1 MSSVKSATTSTS
13 AAPRRREIKRPDDKA
28 IKEEIEKLKDEIKKL
43 DLTNNEINAQI
54 AKAQIDQKVMDK
66 RNKLQ
71 TELKSLIAKQSQGK
85 NERQLINDQI
95 KAIDASMKKRIAEI
109 QQQTSKNNFKNVAEI
124 DSRINYLDGL
134 IDAGN
139 LKLADERRFVKEMSS
154 LRKLRKDFG
163 SIEKTQELIDQDKAK
178 IAELKKKL
186 SATHNKEVQAQFET
200 IQKELDAINEST
212 RPLFL
217 KETNCKQLAEEKKR
231 RDEEYKQRLLEEK
244 QQKKKEQ
251 AEKELA
257 EASIPAFTE
266 EINSIHTLL
275 SYFDPSYVKPTKKTE
290 TNGAL
295 PINNN
300 IRKVEFPEDFVVIK
314 KEQEEFFAGTKGK
327 KGKQHQKKSTKHKN
341 FTVAPEVVVAL
352 SDLTIA
358 FPTKEEEV
366 PETIKTL
373 KETLTALEEK
383 QEEQTKINIE
393 RAKAR
398 IAKLE
403 AEEDKEEE
411 FETTAEEKDQ
421 KVEEQSTDA

>member
-139 LKLADERRFVKEMSS
+139 LKLADERRFAKEMSS

-163 SIEKTQELIDQDKAK
+163 SIEK
-178 IAELKKKL
+178 LK
-186 SATHNKEVQAQFET
+186 N
-200 IQKELDAINEST
+200 
-212 RPLFL
+212 
-217 KETNCKQLAEEKKR
+217 
-231 RDEEYKQRLLEEK
+231 
-244 QQKKKEQ
+244 
-251 AEKELA
+251 
-257 EASIPAFTE
+257 
-266 EINSIHTLL
+266 
-275 SYFDPSYVKPTKKTE
+275 
-290 TNGAL
+290 
-295 PINNN
+295 
-300 IRKVEFPEDFVVIK
+300 
-314 KEQEEFFAGTKGK
+314 
-327 KGKQHQKKSTKHKN
+327 
-341 FTVAPEVVVAL
+341 
-352 SDLTIA
+352 
-358 FPTKEEEV
+358 
-366 PETIKTL
+366 
-373 KETLTALEEK
+373 
-383 QEEQTKINIE
+383 
-393 RAKAR
+393 
-398 IAKLE
+398 
-403 AEEDKEEE
+403 
-411 FETTAEEKDQ
+411 
-421 KVEEQSTDA
+421 

>member
-200 IQKELDAINEST
+200 IQKELDAINESNKT
-212 RPLFL
+212 IISKRDELRDKRTEIKKQKDAKYEQIRKIRSDFDE
-217 KETNCKQLAEEKKR
+217 KFASFKKQLAEEKKR

-244 QQKKKEQ
+244 QQKKKVKRNWLKLPFQ
-251 AEKELA
+251 LSPRK
-257 EASIPAFTE
+257 SIPSTLCCLTLTHLMSNQPRKPKPMVLYQSITTLE
-266 EINSIHTLL
+266 RLNSQKTLL
-275 SYFDPSYVKPTKKTE
+275 SLKR
-290 TNGAL
+290 N
-295 PINNN
+295 
-300 IRKVEFPEDFVVIK
+300 
-314 KEQEEFFAGTKGK
+314 
-327 KGKQHQKKSTKHKN
+327 KKSFLLVPKVKRVNNTKRN
-341 FTVAPEVVVAL
+341 LLNT
-352 SDLTIA
+352 
-358 FPTKEEEV
+358 
-366 PETIKTL
+366 
-373 KETLTALEEK
+373 
-383 QEEQTKINIE
+383 
-393 RAKAR
+393 R
-398 IAKLE
+398 ISLLLQKLLLP
-403 AEEDKEEE
+403 
-411 FETTAEEKDQ
+411 
-421 KVEEQSTDA
+421 